1 MNSQGYEP
9 IAFQCELIKIY
20 NGTKPN
26 ISWQVLE
33 MEGGPILNYTE
44 SSGNRIVIQYD
55 HIGYFQIHS
64 PSMTLNGLQAR
75 CVATHPSSPTEEV
88 YSEWALANMT
98 GMQDWNISLNNING
112 HTNETVKSVE
122 VKHTHI
128 YMYIWSDVQQ
138 I

>member
-1 MNSQGYEP
+1 MFNSLKITLGIPTGTNSQGYEP

-26 ISWQVLE
+26 ILWQVLE

-64 PSMTLNGLQAR
+64 PNMTLNGLQAR
-75 CVATHPSSPTEEV
+75 CVVNHPSSPTEVV

-98 GMQDWNISLNNING
+98 GMQDYG
-112 HTNETVKSVE
+112 TYH
-122 VKHTHI
+122 
-128 YMYIWSDVQQ
+128 
-138 I
+138 